1 MSQANFDKN
10 FASFSFMSGIIIFIF
25 IFCIYIPMVND
36 SIKEFIEKHINNILS
51 VEPNNNI
58 VNVTITNNDDNV

>member
-1 MSQANFDKN
+1 
-10 FASFSFMSGIIIFIF
+10 
-25 IFCIYIPMVND
+25 MVND